1 MQDRYCNDEEEN
13 CDDGDDDGGR
23 YDLQLQLASFVFNS
37 GLIQSIRSERNIQ
50 DQAVFYLQLT
60 ISYMICSGCIVG
72 SYHNESFVIVIFSV
86 ALQAQLTDVPHC
98 EGRMPSS
105 SLNNA
110 RRDISLYESNIENA
124 VFHGGTTVMRTEIKL
139 SNSIQASS

>member
-1 MQDRYCNDEEEN
+1 M
-13 CDDGDDDGGR
+13 
-23 YDLQLQLASFVFNS
+23 SP
-37 GLIQSIRSERNIQ
+37 
-50 DQAVFYLQLT
+50 LT
-60 ISYMICSGCIVG
+60 
-72 SYHNESFVIVIFSV
+72 VIFSV

-110 RRDISLYESNIENA
+110 RRDISLYESILLLFVENA
-124 VFHGGTTVMRTEIKL
+124 VFHGGTTVLMRTEIKL